1 MAFPKFVWQ
10 KALLADKR
18 FTPEQKLLGIAICNW
33 FTRKDGTGWPIELD
47 DIPKKM
53 SEGMHHERLKVAL
66 TKFVRYG
73 YLTEVKRSKG
83 GRGVTSWR
91 HHDLSKPAA
100 VLLYLKQH
108 GVKPEAVL
116 CETRST
122 TVAGLPGNAQ
132 VTQHVSDLSVTSS
145 VTSSGDARASADVS
159 DRPPKSIPEEPPS
172 KTCTDHPNWN
182 DWPCIKCK
190 RDKNAH
196 QTWLADS
203 RRLLKDLERQRDR
216 ATGTDESAAIS
227 HERRNR
233 IAVFQRLGENW
244 K

>member
-66 TKFVRYG
+66 AKFVRHG
-73 YLTEVKRSKG
+73 YLTEVGRSKG

-108 GVKPEAVL
+108 SVKPEAVL

-132 VTQHVSDLSVTSS
+132 VTRHVSDLSVTSS
-145 VTSSGDARASADVS
+145 VTSSGTGAASATPS
-159 DRPPKSIPEEPPS
+159 PAPEPIPEEPPPR
-172 KTCTDHPNWN
+172 TCADHSDWN
-182 DWPCIKCK
+182 GPSCFTCK
-190 RDKNAH
+190 HDKRAY
-196 QTWLADS
+196 QTWLNDS
-203 RRLLKDLERQRDR
+203 RRLLSDLERQRDR

-227 HERRNR
+227 DERRNR